1 MVVPKRTPH
10 RSAGASRRSAEPA
23 RLLAPKEPLKVC
35 INTQTPL
42 IQFLIPPQKRELMPP
57 IDGTSEP
64 EGLTEGR
71 DYRFSP
77 GGVTRMVFPLVRRLL
92 HSGVLGDAHWISL
105 NPTAPPTM
113 RFQGVTLHSLGLDAE
128 RLANYRRV
136 KESIW
141 GTLHGLD
148 TALPDDEVF
157 WSTDFSDYG
166 YYNRITAERMRALDR
181 ENDFDL
187 FYVHDFQQLPVG
199 GMLETLKPKLFRWHI
214 PFDETQI
221 PEPWRERL
229 ASYFNSYDVVV
240 VSTRRYLAELKRFGH
255 TGSSR
260 TIYPYIEPND
270 YTRPA
275 PELAQAT
282 CRKFGIAPGDPFVL
296 LVGRMDPMKGQDR
309 AIRAFAEVAGA
320 APDLRLVLVGNGSF
334 SGSGT
339 ESGPSK
345 SATWR
350 GKLEALV
357 RSLELRDRVSFT
369 GHVTQPELDALYE
382 RCRFTVLPS
391 VREGFGLVVVEGWIH
406 EKPVIVTE
414 RAGVAELIKD
424 GSNGML
430 FDPDRP
436 DGLVGKM
443 QKLLDSDAL
452 CRKLGR
458 AGAGTARLCSIEA
471 AALAESELLA
481 DVVES

>member
-1 MVVPKRTPH
+1 MPKPTA
-10 RSAGASRRSAEPA
+10 RSSPGKSRLAEARSTT
-23 RLLAPKEPLKVC
+23 LAAKEPLSVC

-42 IQFLIPPQKRELMPP
+42 IQFLALPQKLELRPP
-57 IDGTSEP
+57 IDGTSEM
-64 EGLTEGR
+64 EGLVEGV

-128 RLANYRRV
+128 RMANYGRV

-229 ASYFNSYDVVV
+229 SSYFNSYDVVV

-255 TGSSR
+255 TGTSR
-260 TIYPYIEPND
+260 TIYPYIDPAD

-275 PELAQAT
+275 PEAAQAT
-282 CRKFGIAPGDPFVL
+282 CRKFGLAPTDPFILV
-296 LVGRMDPMKGQDR
+296 VGRMDPMKGQDR
-309 AIRAFAEVAGA
+309 AIRAFEEVARSR
-320 APDLRLVLVGNGSF
+320 PELRLVLVGNGSF
-334 SGSGT
+334 SSSGSGM
-339 ESGPSK
+339 GLSK
-345 SATWR
+345 SANWR
-350 GKLEALV
+350 AKLEALV
-357 RSLELRDRVSFT
+357 RSLDLRDRVIFT
-369 GHVTQPELDALYE
+369 GHVPQPELDGLYE

-406 EKPVIVTE
+406 DKPVIVTD

-424 GSNGML
+424 GSNGMV

-443 QKLLDSDAL
+443 EKLLDSDSL

-458 AGAGTARLCSIEA
+458 EGARTARLCSIEA
-471 AALAESELLA
+471 AALAEAELFGDL
-481 DVVES
+481 VES